1 MQLSV
6 GGHTDRGG
14 RDHNEDAV
22 DWLQD
27 PAKQWAL
34 ALVADGMGGYTGG
47 EVASTLALEV
57 FLYRLQDWLPE
68 ALTADSD
75 DVLDHL
81 LQAARAANKRILS
94 EQLAQPALARMGT
107 TLLCGF
113 AWADHLALLHAGDS
127 RCYRWRA
134 QTLARLT
141 RDHTYVEVMRASGE
155 LSEAEVAEHPKKH
168 ILTRALGA
176 PDDFDF
182 SAALHRTQ
190 PGDRYVLCSD
200 GVSNALTTA
209 DWRRCLANPASPT
222 VVARTLIEAA
232 KQRGADDNVSA
243 VVLSVHGALGE

>member
-1 MQLSV
+1 MQVQV

-34 ALVADGMGGYTGG
+34 GLVADGMGGYTGG

-57 FLYRLQDWLPE
+57 FLYRLQGWLPT
-68 ALTADSD
+68 ALNADND
-75 DVLDHL
+75 AVLEHL
-81 LQAARAANKRILS
+81 LQAARAANARIYS
-94 EQLAQPALARMGT
+94 EQAAQPQLARMGT

-127 RCYRWRA
+127 RCYRWRE
-134 QTLARLT
+134 QVLARLT
-141 RDHTYVEVMRASGE
+141 RDHTYVEALRASGE
-155 LSEAEVAEHPKKH
+155 ISEQQAATHPKKH
-168 ILTRALGA
+168 VLTRALGA
-176 PDDFDF
+176 PDEFDF

-200 GVSNALTTA
+200 GVSNALSSA
-209 DWRRCLANPASPT
+209 DWRRCLAQPAAPA
-222 VVARTLIEAA
+222 VIARALIAAA

-243 VVLSVHGALGE
+243 VVLALG